1 MDTMLIKLIKQQS
14 GSKYIR
20 VANGIEQ
27 AIKEHTLH
35 GGDRLPPQRELADE
49 LGVTLGTV
57 SRGYAEAEKR
67 GLLQGETGRGTFI
80 RNNEPDRFSLHSL
93 HNMPERDSMPAIQF
107 DLNFPVQL
115 GSPDL
120 GKILTKIS
128 ARTDLHEMLDY
139 RPTFGL
145 TRHRQKAA
153 GWLKQFGISTSPEHI
168 AITAGV
174 QHGLQT
180 VLSSQMD
187 AGETLAVEQYTY
199 PGMLNLAH
207 HLGIRLV
214 PVPMDEKGM
223 KPDALKA
230 IAKQHK
236 LRGVYLMPTLQNPT
250 TVTMPQKRRQEI
262 ALVVTDLDIFLL
274 EDDVYAVLEEES
286 PAPVS
291 TYIPERSF
299 YLTSLSKALAPGL
312 RVGFLVMPAD
322 KTIDIEAAMAASLWH
337 APPLMAEI
345 ACQWIEDGTAERVI
359 AIKRQEAARRAA
371 LLKKHLPENNLQLRA
386 GGLHLWLQLPETWEG
401 ENFAKQAAKDGVLV
415 IPSVNFFPG
424 PHPEHQAIRICI
436 GPPKSDDEL
445 VHGAEILR
453 NLLGKKPG
461 AGAVI
466 I

>member
-14 GSKYIR
+14 GAKYNR
-20 VANGIEQ
+20 VADGIEQ
-27 AIKEHTLH
+27 AIKEHILH
-35 GGDRLPPQRELADE
+35 GGDRLPPQRELADK

-120 GKILTKIS
+120 GKILAKIS
-128 ARTDLHEMLDY
+128 TRNDLREMLDY

-145 TRHRQKAA
+145 TRHRQKAV
-153 GWLKQFGISTSPEHI
+153 GWLKQFGLTTSPEQI

-187 AGETLAVEQYTY
+187 AGESLAVEQYTY

-214 PVPMDEKGM
+214 PVPMDDKGM
-223 KPDALKA
+223 QPNALQA

-250 TVTMPQKRRQEI
+250 TITMPRKRRQEI
-262 ALVVTDLDIFLL
+262 ATVIKDLDIFLL
-274 EDDVYAVLEEES
+274 EDDVYAVLEEDS

-291 TYIPERSF
+291 TYIPEISF

-312 RVGFLVMPAD
+312 RVGFLVVPKG
-322 KTIDIEAAMAASLWH
+322 KTIDIESSIAASLWH

-345 ACQWIEDGTAERVI
+345 ACQWIEDGTATRVI
-359 AIKRQEAARRAA
+359 TVKRQEAARRAA
-371 LLKKHLPENNLQLRA
+371 LLKKRLPDSNLQVRA
-386 GGLHLWLQLPETWEG
+386 GGLHLWLHLPEPWQG
-401 ENFAKQAAKDGVLV
+401 ENFAKQAAENGVLI

-424 PHPEHQAIRICI
+424 PHPEHQAVRICI

-445 VHGAEILR
+445 VHGAEILSD
-453 NLLGKKPG
+453 LLNKKPG
-461 AGAVI
+461 AGVVI

>member
-1 MDTMLIKLIKQQS
+1 MLIDLIKQQS
-14 GSKYIR
+14 GAKYIR
-20 VANGIEQ
+20 VADGIEQ
-27 AIKEHTLH
+27 AIKEHVLY
-35 GGDRLPPQRELADE
+35 GGDQLPPQRELADE

-80 RNNEPDRFSLHSL
+80 RNREPDRFSLHSL
-93 HNMPERDSMPAIQF
+93 HNLPQRDSMPAIQF

-120 GKILTKIS
+120 GKILSTI
-128 ARTDLHEMLDY
+128 ATRNDLHELLDY

-145 TRHRQKAA
+145 IRHRQKVA
-153 GWLKQFGISTSPEHI
+153 GWLEHFGVTAPLEQI

-214 PVPMDEKGM
+214 PVPMDDEGM
-223 KPDALKA
+223 QPESLRS
-230 IAKQHK
+230 IARQHK

-250 TVTMPQKRRQEI
+250 TVTMSPKRRQEI
-262 ALVVTDLDIFLL
+262 AALVRDLDIFLL

-286 PAPVS
+286 QAPVS

-322 KTIDIEAAMAASLWH
+322 KTMDIEAAMAASLWH
-337 APPLMAEI
+337 TPPLMVEI
-345 ACQWIEDGTAERVI
+345 ACQWIEDGTATRVI

-371 LLKKHLPENNLQLRA
+371 LLKKHLPDSDLQLRA
-386 GGLHLWLQLPETWEG
+386 GGLHLWLHLPETWQG
-401 ENFAKQAAKDGVLV
+401 EDFAKQAAKDGVLV
-415 IPSVNFFPG
+415 IPSVSFFPG
-424 PHPEHQAIRICI
+424 PHPEQQAIRICI

-445 VHGAEILR
+445 IRGAV
-453 NLLGKKPG
+453 LLKELLHKKPDVQV
-461 AGAVI
+461 AI